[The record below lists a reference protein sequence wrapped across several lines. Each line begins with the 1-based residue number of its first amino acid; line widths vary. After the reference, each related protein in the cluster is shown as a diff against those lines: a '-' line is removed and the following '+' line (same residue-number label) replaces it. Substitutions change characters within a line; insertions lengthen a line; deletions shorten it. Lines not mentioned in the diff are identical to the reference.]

1 MRRARLRTGGWES
14 ERVPTPVRVRGR
26 GRVAWAWPGFAVA
39 GARVEG
45 CIIS

>member
-1 MRRARLRTGGWES
+1 MVIRGDGNVLGDEVVPGAREG
-14 ERVPTPVRVRGR
+14 
-26 GRVAWAWPGFAVA
+26 WPGFAVA